1 MSEDR
6 KQPFIHPFNFY
17 IVTYGV
23 EAFHKAFV
31 EGRYIDAVQNL
42 YVFVGWLESE
52 IQDRLKNEIVEL
64 EMMMMNPRLVNVAKL
79 RRIQLKVSKLLHE
92 AGYFTQAK
100 AGPPTRIVGL
110 EDMAKKLEKVK
121 T

>member
-31 EGRYIDAVQNL
+31 EDRYIDAVQNL
-42 YVFVGWLESE
+42 YVFVGWLEPE
-52 IQDRLKNEIVEL
+52 IQERLKNEIVEL

-79 RRIQLKVSKLLHE
+79 RHIQLKVSKLLHE
-92 AGYFTQAK
+92 AGYFLQAK
-100 AGPPTRIVGL
+100 AVKKVMVGY
-110 EDMAKKLEKVK
+110 EEGMAPEVK

>member
-1 MSEDR
+1 MSEER

-31 EGRYIDAVQNL
+31 EDRYIDAVQNL
-42 YVFVGWLESE
+42 YVFVGWLEPE
-52 IQDRLKNEIVEL
+52 IQEKLKNEIVEL

-79 RRIQLKVSKLLHE
+79 RRIQLKVSKLLHD
-92 AGYFTQAK
+92 AGYFLQAK
-100 AGPPTRIVGL
+100 TVKKVMVGY
-110 EDMAKKLEKVK
+110 EEGMAPEVK